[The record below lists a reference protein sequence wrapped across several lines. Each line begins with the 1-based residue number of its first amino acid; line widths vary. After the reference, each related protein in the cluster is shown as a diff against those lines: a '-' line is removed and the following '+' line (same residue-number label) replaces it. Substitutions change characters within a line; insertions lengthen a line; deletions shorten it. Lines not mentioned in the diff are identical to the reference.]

1 MTAARAVL
9 AGVLAACGSRAAPDA
24 QPAAPP
30 RDARPADATVPDAV
44 AAAAPLRFV
53 VLSDLH
59 LPNPKPETARIIAA
73 IVAMH
78 PRFVAIVGD
87 FTNGSDKRDNA
98 DPSWWTAVTE
108 ALAPLRAAKIPIL
121 PIAGNHDSYFAKQR
135 ALYAKA
141 FADLPSWT
149 APLEPHA
156 SGTGL
161 AGAPFSYSVDLDGV
175 HLALTHVVGGHLDP
189 AVGKWLA
196 GDLESAA
203 KARLRIILGHVPMTS
218 INGARQRNDQL
229 GKIAVAGHADL
240 LVMGHEHL
248 VWDEDV
254 ALPGG
259 ALIRQIVAG
268 SANGFYNYSPSPDAR
283 KRAHCKSIR
292 DPKRHVPER
301 CAMPH
306 GGGAFELARGRKD
319 RMLEHALAT
328 FTVISIDGTSVD
340 AQPMTIDADGK
351 PIPFYL

>member
-1 MTAARAVL
+1 
-9 AGVLAACGSRAAPDA
+9 
-24 QPAAPP
+24 
-30 RDARPADATVPDAV
+30 VPDA
-44 AAAAPLRFV
+44 ATPPEPLRFV

-59 LPNPKPETARIIAA
+59 LPNPRPETAQLIAA
-73 IVAMH
+73 VIALH

-98 DPSWWTAVTE
+98 DPAWWQTVTD

-121 PIAGNHDSYFAKQR
+121 PLAGNHDSYFAKQR
-135 ALYAKA
+135 ALYAKE
-141 FADLPSWT
+141 FADLASWT

-156 SGTGL
+156 TGAGL
-161 AGAPFSYSVDLDGV
+161 AGAPFSYSIDLDGV
-175 HLALTHVVGGHLDP
+175 HLAFAHVVGGHVDP

-196 GDLESAA
+196 GDLAGAA

-218 INGARQRNDQL
+218 INGARHRNDQL
-229 GKIAVAGHADL
+229 GEIALAGHADL

-268 SANGFYNYSPSPDAR
+268 CSSGFYNYSPSPESR
-283 KRAHCKSIR
+283 KHAHCKPIV
-292 DPKRHVPER
+292 DPKRHAPER

-319 RMLEHALAT
+319 RMLQHALAT
-328 FTVISIDGTSVD
+328 FTVIAIDGTTVD
-340 AQPMTIDADGK
+340 AQPMTIDAGGK
-351 PIPFYL
+351 AIPFYL